1 MSGVSYPKDFKY
13 TKTHEWIKV
22 TGNTGRVGLTYF
34 AQDHLGEI
42 VFVELPEVGRVLKQ
56 GDTFGVVESVKA
68 VSDCYAPASGKVT
81 KVNEKLADAPELL
94 NKDPHGEGWLFEMEL
109 SNAEADL
116 RNLMDQEAY
125 EKFQAEAG
133 AEH

>member
-1 MSGVSYPKDFKY
+1 MNGISFPKEFKY
-13 TKTHEWIKV
+13 TKSHEWIKV
-22 TGNTGRVGLTYF
+22 TGNTGRVGLTNY

-42 VFVELPEVGRVLKQ
+42 VFVELPSVGQMVKQ
-56 GDTFGVVESVKA
+56 GGVFGVVESVKA

-81 KVNEKLADAPELL
+81 KVNENLNDAPELI
-94 NKDPHGEGWLFEMEL
+94 NKDPHGDGWLFEMEL
-109 SNAEADL
+109 ASAEVDL
-116 RNLMDQEAY
+116 AGLMDQPAY

>member
-1 MSGVSYPKDFKY
+1 MSGATFPKDFKY

-22 TGNTGRVGLTYF
+22 TGNVGRVGLTFF

-42 VFVELPEVGRVLKQ
+42 VFVELPEVGRTLKQ

-68 VSDCYAPASGKVT
+68 VSDCYSPASGKVT
-81 KVNEKLADAPELL
+81 KVNEKLADDPGLI

-109 SNAEADL
+109 SNAGADL
-116 RNLMDQEAY
+116 GNLMDAEAY
-125 EKFQAEAG
+125 DKFQAEAG